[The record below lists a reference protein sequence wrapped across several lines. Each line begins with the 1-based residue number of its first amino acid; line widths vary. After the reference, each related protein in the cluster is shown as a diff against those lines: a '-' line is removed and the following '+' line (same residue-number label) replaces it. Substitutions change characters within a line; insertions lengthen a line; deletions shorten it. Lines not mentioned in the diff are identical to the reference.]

1 MVFAAPPPKVKI
13 ILFNFG
19 ENNFVVKRGDR
30 IAQLVL
36 AKTYSAK
43 IIESSN
49 LIETERGEGGFG
61 HTGKL

>member
-1 MVFAAPPPKVKI
+1 VKI